1 MNLQQHHFENL
12 EAGNFI
18 FHIRNLVCYE
28 RLSWRLKMFRI
39 TGLLDFIYRVIFQT
53 EHVSEA
59 AAVTVLR

>member
-1 MNLQQHHFENL
+1 
-12 EAGNFI
+12 
-18 FHIRNLVCYE
+18 
-28 RLSWRLKMFRI
+28 MFRI